1 MRAGPPILIYHRI
14 CRDDESSRCEFVV
27 TTSEFNKVK
36 TQLAQLE
43 NRRPSAEEANKP
55 SLRRKTQRPDVN
67 GGDDGS
73 GGKDTKTTSSKNKK
87 DKDTQADSSKPD
99 DKEPADDDRP
109 KLKRRD

>member
-1 MRAGPPILIYHRI
+1 MFSTHPPTGDRIEMTKKNIELILP
-14 CRDDESSRCEFVV
+14 DKDQFVV

-73 GGKDTKTTSSKNKK
+73 GGKDTKPTSSKNNK
-87 DKDTQADSSKPD
+87 DKDPQADCSKPADTEPD
-99 DKEPADDDRP
+99 D
-109 KLKRRD
+109 